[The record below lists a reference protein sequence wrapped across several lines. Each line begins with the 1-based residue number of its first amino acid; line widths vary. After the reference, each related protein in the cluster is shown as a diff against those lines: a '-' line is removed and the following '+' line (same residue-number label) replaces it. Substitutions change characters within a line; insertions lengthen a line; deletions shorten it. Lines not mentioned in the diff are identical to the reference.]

1 MTRVVS
7 ILACVALLVGS
18 APAADDSLQTYLE
31 VSILEGHDF
40 TYETS
45 GASGSCCISYERACN
60 GSYYV
65 KGKESGINVGAIGF
79 GGPKG
84 ADYELDYSLAL
95 TRGSDK
101 DILVGALYSLQL
113 SGGESVT
120 GGRKIRVNS
129 PVEYGQ
135 PDTIKV
141 SESIGVEIRV
151 VRHAPG
157 QFERK
162 SSGPLTLVS
171 VQEYDGRVRSVASNS
186 APLSKE
192 RSFQSGFNLPSG
204 DTLKTLEYRTT
215 ISFSEPLEGAVYPLQ
230 CVVTFKRMYLID
242 AQLLPG
248 KRYEAKQA
256 YVSNYSKSLT
266 LQPGKISELIF
277 PPDSPSVEGFEI
289 TDTLIISPPEE

>member
-1 MTRVVS
+1 MIRMVS
-7 ILACVALLVGS
+7 ILTCVALLAGS
-18 APAADDSLQTYLE
+18 APAADDSVQTYLE
-31 VSILEGHDF
+31 VSILEGHNF
-40 TYETS
+40 IYETS

-65 KGKESGINVGAIGF
+65 KGKESGINVGGIGF

-84 ADYELDYSLAL
+84 ADYELDYSFALA
-95 TRGSDK
+95 RGNGQ
-101 DILVGALYSLQL
+101 DILTGTLYVLHL
-113 SGGESVT
+113 SGGEAVT
-120 GGRKIRVNS
+120 DGRKIWING
-129 PVEYGQ
+129 PVEYGK
-135 PDTIKV
+135 PDTIQV
-141 SESIGVEIRV
+141 SDTIGVEVKV

-162 SSGPLTLVS
+162 ISGPLTLVS
-171 VQEYDGRVRSVASNS
+171 VQEHDGEVRSVASNS
-186 APLSKE
+186 SPLSPE
-192 RSFQSGFNLPSG
+192 RSFQSSFNLPSG

-230 CVVTFKRMYLID
+230 CIVTFKRMYLID

-248 KRYEAKQA
+248 KRYEAKQV

-277 PPDSPSVEGFEI
+277 PPDSPSVEGFDI
-289 TDTLIISPPEE
+289 TDTLIISPPDK